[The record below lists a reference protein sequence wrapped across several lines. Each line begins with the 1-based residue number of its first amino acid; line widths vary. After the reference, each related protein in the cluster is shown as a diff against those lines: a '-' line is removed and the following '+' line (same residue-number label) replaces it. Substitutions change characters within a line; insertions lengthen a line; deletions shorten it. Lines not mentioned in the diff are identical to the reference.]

1 MNIAFWGSTPGKSA
15 VSSNMLAIAVY
26 ASIRYKIELNVMQ
39 AQYSTSRLEDSFMPI
54 SSMICMKEDF
64 AYSRREGIDELID
77 SICFNSAEIFFESAL
92 ISIKNTY
99 MYYLPSTSEPT
110 EELFE
115 RECEKNSV
123 RLMELINRYDKP
135 NLIDCRDGSG
145 CLSKNMMNNCDLLVF
160 NMEQSLHS
168 IPKVIF
174 ENKELMEKSVFL
186 IGRYDEASRY
196 NIRNI
201 RRKYHIDEER
211 IAVIPYNIQFK
222 DSVCEGKIVE
232 YLSKNINCD
241 KDSYNYYFI
250 SQLDNAVKMLF
261 RKVGIGVK

>member
-1 MNIAFWGSTPGKSA
+1 MNIAFWGATPGKSA

-26 ASIRYKIELNVMQ
+26 TSVRYKMELSVMQ
-39 AQYSTSRLEDSFMPI
+39 AQFSTSRIEDSFMPI

-64 AYSRREGIDELID
+64 AYCRREGIDELMD
-77 SICFNSAEIFFESAL
+77 NICLNSTAIHFESAL
-92 ISIKNTY
+92 ISVKNTH
-99 MYYLPSTSEPT
+99 MHYLPSTSEPT

-115 RECEKNSV
+115 RECERNSV

-145 CLSKNMMNNCDLLVF
+145 RLSKMVMNNCDLLVF
-160 NMEQSLHS
+160 NMEQGLHS
-168 IPKVIF
+168 IPKVVF
-174 ENKELMEKSVFL
+174 DNKELMERSMFL

-201 RRKYHIDEER
+201 RRKYHIDEES

-250 SQLDNAVKMLF
+250 SQLNNAVKMLF